1 MADREIDSTDP
12 LIARVRD
19 TLAPMP
25 RVDASDVARMLV
37 AVHGR
42 RRSRWE
48 RIVERFWFMRI
59 PSVSTLGAA
68 SLVVLALTIGFMSRD
83 LLDRER
89 TSELA
94 SADTPAV
101 SNAASII
108 DSAEPRAVPVA
119 LNSIDE
125 LAVPIQFVVNVEN
138 AKSVTLVGD
147 FNAWDTD
154 AVRLERVPGQ
164 SLWTTTQSL
173 RPGRHVY
180 AFVVDGT
187 KWIRDPRAPEA
198 VDEDFGRP
206 QSVIVVQVPW
216 SGSR

>member
-1 MADREIDSTDP
+1 M
-12 LIARVRD
+12 
-19 TLAPMP
+19 
-25 RVDASDVARMLV
+25 
-37 AVHGR
+37 
-42 RRSRWE
+42 
-48 RIVERFWFMRI
+48 
-59 PSVSTLGAA
+59 
-68 SLVVLALTIGFMSRD
+68 
-83 LLDRER
+83 
-89 TSELA
+89 
-94 SADTPAV
+94 
-101 SNAASII
+101 
-108 DSAEPRAVPVA
+108 
-119 LNSIDE
+119 
-125 LAVPIQFVVNVEN
+125 PIQFVVNVEN
-138 AKSVTLVGD
+138 ANSVTLVGD

>member
-89 TSELA
+89 TPELA

-101 SNAASII
+101 SNAASNI

>member
-138 AKSVTLVGD
+138 ANSVTLVGD